1 MAPATVRTIGHGTR
15 RTDELVELLRA
26 AGVETLV
33 DVRRYPAGRR
43 QPHLSRERLAVDLP
57 QRGLAYEWWGDEL
70 GGRRVADAATLA
82 ASPWRNAAFAAYDAY
97 VRTPP
102 FRSALDALEA
112 RAAAGESLAIMCAET
127 VWWRCHRRLIADALV
142 SDGLAVEHI
151 IDRVPGRPHRLRQP
165 RPVARPDPS
174 GGQDRR
180 GAPSRPA
187 R

>member
-1 MAPATVRTIGHGTR
+1 MAAAIIRTIGHGTR
-15 RTDELVELLRA
+15 GTDELAELLRA

-43 QPHLSRERLAVDLP
+43 QPHLSRERLAVDLSE
-57 QRGLAYEWWGDEL
+57 RGLAYEWWGDEL
-70 GGRRVADAATLA
+70 GGRRTADAATLTG
-82 ASPWRNAAFAAYDAY
+82 SPWRNAAFAAYDAY
-97 VRTPP
+97 MRTPP

-142 SDGLAVEHI
+142 GDGLAVEHI
-151 IDRVPGRPHRLRQP
+151 IDRVPGQPHRLRQP
-165 RPVARPDPS
+165 RPVARPDRS
-174 GGQDRR
+174 VDRDR
-180 GAPSRPA
+180 PAAPTRPA